1 MTHDDGNELA
11 GARVLGG
18 PSPAYLRASP
28 SPPLLTT
35 RPLSLPETH
44 GTKPN
49 LSLSPPSLPMA
60 EVEPPA
66 ST

>member
-18 PSPAYLRASP
+18 PSLAYLRASP

-49 LSLSPPSLPMA
+49 LFSIPPSLPMA
-60 EVEPPA
+60 GAEPPDSA
-66 ST
+66 